1 MAPALELPQI
11 GQEMLACAVMGG
23 VLGMIRAVFPKKGRA
38 AFLPD
43 VLYVGA
49 MLFCLQSY
57 TAAYSA
63 GGVLRWYMVGS
74 AVASAAAVGGL
85 LGLPVRFLRVY
96 RKKSFKKIQKE
107 LAK

>member
-11 GQEMLACAVMGG
+11 GQEMLACV
-23 VLGMIRAVFPKKGRA
+23 VLGGILGAIRAVFPKRGRA

-43 VLYVGA
+43 VLYVGM

-74 AVASAAAVGGL
+74 AVVSAAAAGGL
-85 LGLPVRFLRVY
+85 LGLPARFLRVY